1 MAVDKRNFYEKGVFG
16 TIGKGVQGLGSLLGF
31 STAKE
36 NREARA
42 KAARDKRSKDLFGQN
57 IAASEEAEKRMGK
70 LEGDMKTKLSLA
82 PSALMRDEAEA
93 GALSLSRANL
103 SGPGSIAAFRD
114 VGLRGHGARARG
126 EADLA
131 SSLMAMERGKQTDE
145 TQNMIEVSNALNAAR
160 EAGAL
165 DKSAIARISGMARSK
180 AARDL
185 IQHAQATH
193 KDPKKASLSGDA
205 SRILGYLTT

>member
-1 MAVDKRNFYEKGVFG
+1 MAWYDTGLFGAVGAPIAEAGAKVLGIETSKQKR
-16 TIGKGVQGLGSLLGF
+16 L
-31 STAKE
+31 A
-36 NREARA
+36 REARA
-42 KAARDKRSKDLFGQN
+42 KNKKDKDLFDQN

-70 LEGDMKTKLSLA
+70 LEGDMMTKLSLA
-82 PSALMRDEAEA
+82 PGALMRDEAEA

-114 VGLRGHGARARG
+114 VGLKGHGARAMG
-126 EADLA
+126 EADLS

-160 EAGAL
+160 QAGAL